1 MREGKKKTG
10 LLYPLRDHMSSEG
23 WTGKEKGFAYGPP
36 MLRNTMLRK
45 WDGGQ
50 GG

>member
-1 MREGKKKTG
+1 
-10 LLYPLRDHMSSEG
+10 MSSEG

-50 GG
+50 GGGG